1 MKHRFLTTW
10 MISSSLLLM
19 SLFLVTVCPIQVHG
33 AEGSGSTS
41 LTILPLDEDLP
52 RIYQVSDIEFGKIN
66 QDDVKQ
72 GHLAK
77 NDLTIEI
84 LEGRSQPS
92 DWQLEMK
99 LGGFTNQTG
108 HKLTDVNYSLG
119 VGQLADNVEL
129 EAKELKGVTFSSQQ
143 TPDTFA
149 PLLVSKAQTE
159 HGFITYIIPKELV
172 QLTFGEH
179 NATGK
184 YHAVSYWQ
192 LVNADL

>member
-1 MKHRFLTTW
+1 MKHNSLTTW
-10 MISSSLLLM
+10 MIGSSFLFM
-19 SLFLVTVCPIQVHG
+19 SLFLVTVLPIQVQG
-33 AEGSGSTS
+33 AEASGSTS

-52 RIYQVSDIEFGKIN
+52 RLYQVSDIEFGKIN
-66 QDDVKQ
+66 QDDFKQ

-99 LGGFTNQTG
+99 LGEFTNQTG
-108 HKLTDVNYSLG
+108 NKLTEVNYSLG
-119 VGQLADNVEL
+119 VGQLEENVDL
-129 EAKELKGVTFSSQQ
+129 EEKELTGLTFSSQQ

-149 PLLVSKAQTE
+149 PLIVSKAQTE